1 MQFILVWPWLATY
14 VLASH
19 QNSSDMCSSTGGA
32 GICYVGTMALKK
44 IPNIAAIA
52 CCNACTSY
60 PSSPSAPK
68 GCGAWELQFH
78 HVENTTECVLKPP
91 GARRVPCHGQNRP
104 NTSASG
110 SLDPPTPPGPSHFKP
125 LYSVTAGKLSIPGL
139 ICQPSDPHVD
149 IYYPSDL
156 SRSYQ
161 VVVFGHGSGGNVRGF
176 ANPLDN
182 SLIGFVA
189 GMGMIVLAAEPTRV
203 GEACSPDTEWQD
215 MLRVLDA
222 CKANRTLHAAL
233 AHADFT
239 STGIFGHSMGAEASP
254 LAANAALDRGGYG
267 LKAMLSSHS
276 WFKGQD
282 SIDAVKNLTGI
293 ATMFTSCEN
302 DGHHAAANKIAFES
316 CPGRPKVFANL
327 VNGSH
332 MEPIHGGRNNEFDA
346 RFLACHVASHTPS
359 CNAIYNNNTMCK
371 LHDYVDCDIVM
382 K

>member
-1 MQFILVWPWLATY
+1 MAAIALVLATCIPTNNRH
-14 VLASH
+14 SPE
-19 QNSSDMCSSTGGA
+19 SCSSTGGA
-32 GICYVGTMALKK
+32 GICYVSTTALKR
-44 IPNIAAIA
+44 IPNIDAIA

-60 PSSPSAPK
+60 PSSPSAPE
-68 GCGAWELQFH
+68 GCGVWELQIDD
-78 HVENTTECVLKPP
+78 VRNKSECVLKPS
-91 GARRVPCHGQNRP
+91 GGKRVPCHGQNRL

-110 SLDPPTPPGPSHFKP
+110 SLDPPSPPDPSHFKP

-139 ICQPSDPHVD
+139 LCQPSDPHVD

-189 GMGMIVLAAEPTRV
+189 GMGMIVLAAEPTKG
-203 GEACSPDTEWQD
+203 GEACSPDSEWQD
-215 MLRVLDA
+215 MLHVLDV

-233 AHADFT
+233 AHADFAR
-239 STGIFGHSMGAEASP
+239 TGIFGHSMGAEASP
-254 LAANAALDRGGYG
+254 LAANAALKRGGYG

-293 ATMFTSCEN
+293 ATMFTSCED
-302 DGHHAAANKIAFES
+302 DGHHAAENKIVFES

-346 RFLACHVASHTPS
+346 RFLACHVALHTPS
-359 CNAIYNNNTMCK
+359 CDAIYKNDTMCK
-371 LHDYVDCDIVM
+371 LHDYVDCDVVM
-382 K
+382 E